1 MRKNKEMIYFDHNAT
16 TPILPEVL
24 DVMRDAMEEF
34 WGNPSSTHSVGR
46 KAFARLENAR
56 ERLAGLIGASARE
69 IYFTSG
75 GTESDNLA
83 ILGMMDRHKNG
94 SVVISAIEHPAVH
107 EAALTLSAKG
117 FEATQ
122 APVDDN
128 GQVAIDKLEACVTD
142 NTRLVSIMF
151 ANNEIGT
158 VQPVQSI
165 GEMLKKRNIPFHSDA
180 VQAFGKIPVNVE
192 KGSISLMSVSSHKI
206 YGPKGC
212 GALYIRQ
219 GTRINPRSFGGG
231 QERHVR
237 TGTEN
242 LPAILGFVRAAE
254 IAHIT
259 MEEDAVRLRGLT
271 ELLHSEISSKIERV
285 LRNGHPD
292 QRIPGTLNLCIPGAE
307 TESLLA
313 SLDQEGICASGGAAC
328 SSGSISASRT
338 LLAMGRRKVD
348 AVCAVRFS
356 LGRENTKDEVHT
368 AVAIMEKVVKRIREA
383 NK

>member
-1 MRKNKEMIYFDHNAT
+1 MIYFDHNAT
-16 TPILPEVL
+16 TPILPEVR
-24 DVMRDAMEEF
+24 DVMRDAMKEF
-34 WGNPSSTHSVGR
+34 WGNPSSTHFMGR
-46 KAFARLENAR
+46 KAFASLENAR
-56 ERLAGLIGASARE
+56 ERLAALIGATAKE
-69 IYFTSG
+69 IFFTSG

-83 ILGMMDRHKNG
+83 ILGMMDRHQNG

-107 EAALTLSAKG
+107 EATRSLSAKG
-117 FEATQ
+117 FEVSEV
-122 APVDDN
+122 PVDGN
-128 GQVAIDKLEACVTD
+128 GVVAIDKMESCITGS
-142 NTRLVSIMF
+142 TRLVSVMY

-158 VQPVQSI
+158 VQPVRSI
-165 GEMLKKRNIPFHSDA
+165 GEMLAKRNIPFHSDA

-192 KGSISLMSVSSHKI
+192 NGLISLMSVSSHKI

-219 GTRINPRSFGGG
+219 GTRINPRTFGGG

-254 IAHIT
+254 IAHET
-259 MEEDAVRLRGLT
+259 MEEDAGRLRDLT
-271 ELLHSEISSKIERV
+271 ELLYNEISSKIERV

-356 LGRENTKDEVHT
+356 LGRENNRDEVHA
-368 AVAIMEKVVKRIREA
+368 AVAILEKVVKRIREA

>member
-1 MRKNKEMIYFDHNAT
+1 MGHCVGACSGIPECTVMRKNKEMIYFDHNAT

-180 VQAFGKIPVNVE
+180 VQALGRYRSMLKRGQFRSCRFLRTRSTV
-192 KGSISLMSVSSHKI
+192 
-206 YGPKGC
+206 PK
-212 GALYIRQ
+212 
-219 GTRINPRSFGGG
+219 
-231 QERHVR
+231 
-237 TGTEN
+237 
-242 LPAILGFVRAAE
+242 
-254 IAHIT
+254 
-259 MEEDAVRLRGLT
+259 DAVRFT
-271 ELLHSEISSKIERV
+271 
-285 LRNGHPD
+285 
-292 QRIPGTLNLCIPGAE
+292 
-307 TESLLA
+307 
-313 SLDQEGICASGGAAC
+313 
-328 SSGSISASRT
+328 
-338 LLAMGRRKVD
+338 
-348 AVCAVRFS
+348 
-356 LGRENTKDEVHT
+356 LGREHGSIP
-368 AVAIMEKVVKRIREA
+368 AASEA
-383 NK
+383 ARNVMCEPAPKTCQPFSGLFGLRKLPI